1 MSAPR
6 KPRGPPP
13 QVPPGVGTGRPPPR
27 PNGNGQ
33 VMRGVGAPSPEQ
45 KGPAPPPR
53 GPPGNAKPAPMAPPP
68 RTLLASSRPS
78 VDSVKGINQARPPPR
93 GLPGA
98 GPPPSAGGGPGPPPR
113 GVPRGLPPRA
123 LNGDFKATEYTED
136 KGKPII
142 SNGNGRSHASSEAA
156 AKTTARGLGATRK
169 AGAIDAFDAPP
180 VQEPADTKRPRTNA
194 QKPFNPGLGPPPRPG
209 VVPTADKR
217 SDRPGPPSI
226 HPAGIPQDSALPPQD
241 KPKDKKGF
249 EGAPP
254 PVRTAPD
261 RGRAPPRVEPGKK
274 AKVPDPAPPPEESAP
289 TKRGKKVIV
298 EEEVYVP
305 RRERENPEFESSSD
319 EEGEDGVRRP
329 KKTSK
334 QLAEEEEARR
344 KKEAAEA
351 AKKRPAPASKD
362 AEDEGIRASAEE
374 LAQAEAKKAQMG
386 GKAVDAAPSGDAR
399 GQNEKM
405 AAKEEEEEEVKEE
418 EVEEEVPPVIEED
431 EEDPEAPPTN
441 MPPSMGV
448 SMATS
453 TFVPPPPETFEPEFD
468 TSKLA
473 SELTPGRLSIRCI
486 AGINV
491 RRKDE
496 VNKVPKQDPFLKFKL
511 GAAERHPWKST
522 EVQRKTD
529 DNPDFQNEIVFLMC

>member
-1 MSAPR
+1 M
-6 KPRGPPP
+6 
-13 QVPPGVGTGRPPPR
+13 
-27 PNGNGQ
+27 
-33 VMRGVGAPSPEQ
+33 
-45 KGPAPPPR
+45 
-53 GPPGNAKPAPMAPPP
+53 
-68 RTLLASSRPS
+68 
-78 VDSVKGINQARPPPR
+78 
-93 GLPGA
+93 
-98 GPPPSAGGGPGPPPR
+98 
-113 GVPRGLPPRA
+113 
-123 LNGDFKATEYTED
+123 
-136 KGKPII
+136 
-142 SNGNGRSHASSEAA
+142 
-156 AKTTARGLGATRK
+156 
-169 AGAIDAFDAPP
+169 
-180 VQEPADTKRPRTNA
+180 
-194 QKPFNPGLGPPPRPG
+194 
-209 VVPTADKR
+209 
-217 SDRPGPPSI
+217 
-226 HPAGIPQDSALPPQD
+226 
-241 KPKDKKGF
+241 
-249 EGAPP
+249 
-254 PVRTAPD
+254 
-261 RGRAPPRVEPGKK
+261 
-274 AKVPDPAPPPEESAP
+274 
-289 TKRGKKVIV
+289 IV
-298 EEEVYVP
+298 EEEVCVP

-529 DNPDFQNEIVFLMC
+529 DNPDFQNEIVFFDVLEPRDFMFNGDLQLTIECWNKGTFKEEPMGAISVSVVRFMKQPFMSYEEKLPLLYPGQKTSKSKVVVELVYEEARPGIFSFKLYEGQKPA